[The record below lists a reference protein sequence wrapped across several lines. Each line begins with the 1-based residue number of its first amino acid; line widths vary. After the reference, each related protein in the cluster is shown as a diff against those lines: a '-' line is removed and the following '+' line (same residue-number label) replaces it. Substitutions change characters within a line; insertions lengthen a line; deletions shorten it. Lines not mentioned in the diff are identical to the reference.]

1 MIVTFRDAK
10 ILTDET
16 GVWLCLRPEEAAP
29 CRGFVLGKKDARYD
43 AEIKA
48 HRDKRSLDA
57 NSYCW
62 VLLEKLAQE
71 TGIEKEEIYRQTIKK
86 FGPHKDFT
94 LAEDEAKTF
103 RVAWEKLG
111 TGWPTEQV
119 DFTPDGQR
127 VVIRAYYGSSTYNT
141 KQMSRL
147 IDNIVQDCRA
157 VGIETLPPDKL
168 AGMMEE
174 WGNAKADKGAGDSA

>member
-1 MIVTFRDAK
+1 MKVTFRDAK

-71 TGIEKEEIYRQTIKK
+71 TDIEKEEIYRQTIKK

-94 LAEDEAKTF
+94 LTQDEAKTF
-103 RVAWEKLG
+103 RIAWEKLG

-127 VVIRAYYGSSTYNT
+127 VVIRAYAGAIPAVCHYLQVLRRRRHRTESGRGYRQRKVLFSS
-141 KQMSRL
+141 R
-147 IDNIVQDCRA
+147 V
-157 VGIETLPPDKL
+157 
-168 AGMMEE
+168 
-174 WGNAKADKGAGDSA
+174 